1 MIMKTQS
8 LRGTIRSL
16 VGASLF
22 GSCLLFGSCMLGSSA
37 MAQESS
43 AAVQPPAT
51 RQEMLRML
59 DSLKSRQA
67 RLPYKAPADAVE
79 GGVVNNRALRE
90 LYLPD
95 LFKSTDPPAGQSSA
109 TADPVVDYRFATQMF
124 WIVSRA
130 NDCAYCLGHQEGKL
144 KKVGVDEEGLLALDT
159 DWMAFAEPQREA
171 FALTRKLTL
180 TPQLIGDGDIDA
192 LKRHFTDDQVL
203 TILYLIGR
211 YNATNRWTDAT
222 GIPQEG
228 YRDFS
233 SALSADALNRPS
245 KVASAVAMPRR
256 HAESFEAWEGRL
268 ADAKRRV
275 ARLKSTREVPAKAEP
290 IGATKAEPIEATK
303 AEPIEATK
311 AEPIEATGAEPMEA
325 THERLLAAIP
335 QAGPTA
341 VRQARDAMG
350 KGKLDSRLKEKIAFL
365 AAFEDEAW
373 YMQSLVLGRLGAA
386 GVTRKQAYDLAA
398 GDLKSVAER
407 ADPVERAERAA
418 LRFVRKLTVDPVQ
431 VVDGDIE
438 SLGEH
443 YSPYQIAEI
452 IHVVATSA
460 MLDRFTE
467 SVGLPAL

>member
-8 LRGTIRSL
+8 LRRAIRSL
-16 VGASLF
+16 VGAA
-22 GSCLLFGSCMLGSSA
+22 LFGSCMLGSSA
-37 MAQESS
+37 MAQEPSAAVRSPAKQS

-67 RLPYKAPADAVE
+67 RLPYTAPADAVE

-159 DWMAFAEPQREA
+159 DWMAFGEPQREA

-203 TILYLIGR
+203 TILYLVGR

-275 ARLKSTREVPAKAEP
+275 ARLKPTREVSAKAEP
-290 IGATKAEPIEATK
+290 VEVAKAEPV
-303 AEPIEATK
+303 
-311 AEPIEATGAEPMEA
+311 EA

-418 LRFVRKLTVDPVQ
+418 LRFARKLTVDPVQ

>member
-1 MIMKTQS
+1 
-8 LRGTIRSL
+8 
-16 VGASLF
+16 
-22 GSCLLFGSCMLGSSA
+22 
-37 MAQESS
+37 
-43 AAVQPPAT
+43 
-51 RQEMLRML
+51 ML

-67 RLPYKAPADAVE
+67 RLPYTAPADAAE

-109 TADPVVDYRFATQMF
+109 TEDPVVDYRFATQMF

-159 DWMAFAEPQREA
+159 DWMAFGEPQREA

-180 TPQLIGDGDIDA
+180 TPQLIGEGDIDA

-233 SALSADALNRPS
+233 TALSADALNRPS

-268 ADAKRRV
+268 AEAKRRV
-275 ARLKSTREVPAKAEP
+275 ARLKPTREVPAKAEP
-290 IGATKAEPIEATK
+290 IEAAKAEPIGAAG
-303 AEPIEATK
+303 AEPI
-311 AEPIEATGAEPMEA
+311 EA
-325 THERLLAAIP
+325 THERLLAVIP

-341 VRQARDAMG
+341 VRQARDAMS
-350 KGKLDSRLKEKIAFL
+350 KGKLDARLKAKIAFL

-373 YMQSLVLGRLGAA
+373 YMQSLVLARLGAA

-398 GDLKSVAER
+398 GDLGSVA
-407 ADPVERAERAA
+407 DPAERAA
-418 LRFVRKLTVDPVQ
+418 LRFARKLTVDPVQ
-431 VVDGDIE
+431 VVDADIE

>member
-8 LRGTIRSL
+8 LRRAIRSL
-16 VGASLF
+16 VGAA
-22 GSCLLFGSCMLGSSA
+22 LFGSCMLGSSA
-37 MAQESS
+37 MAQEPSAAVRSPAKQS

-67 RLPYKAPADAVE
+67 RLPYTAPADAVE

-275 ARLKSTREVPAKAEP
+275 ARLKPTREVSAKAEP
-290 IGATKAEPIEATK
+290 VEVAKAEPV
-303 AEPIEATK
+303 
-311 AEPIEATGAEPMEA
+311 EA

-418 LRFVRKLTVDPVQ
+418 LRFARKLTVDPVQ

>member
-1 MIMKTQS
+1 
-8 LRGTIRSL
+8 
-16 VGASLF
+16 
-22 GSCLLFGSCMLGSSA
+22 
-37 MAQESS
+37 
-43 AAVQPPAT
+43 
-51 RQEMLRML
+51 ML

-67 RLPYKAPADAVE
+67 RLPYTAPADAVE

-159 DWMAFAEPQREA
+159 DWMAFGEPQREA

-275 ARLKSTREVPAKAEP
+275 ARLKPTREASA
-290 IGATKAEPIEATK
+290 KAEPIEAAK
-303 AEPIEATK
+303 AEPI
-311 AEPIEATGAEPMEA
+311 EA

-418 LRFVRKLTVDPVQ
+418 LRFARKLTVDPVQ

>member
-1 MIMKTQS
+1 MKTHS
-8 LRGTIRSL
+8 LRRAIRSL
-16 VGASLF
+16 VGAA
-22 GSCLLFGSCMLGSSA
+22 LFGSCMLVVSYLLGSLA
-37 MAQESS
+37 TAQEQSPAKRS
-43 AAVQPPAT
+43 AAVQPPVT

-67 RLPYKAPADAVE
+67 RLPYTAPADAAE

-109 TADPVVDYRFATQMF
+109 TEDPVVDYRFATQMF

-159 DWMAFAEPQREA
+159 DWMAFGEPQREA

-180 TPQLIGDGDIDA
+180 SPQLIGEGDIDA

-222 GIPQEG
+222 GIPQET

-233 SALSADALNRPS
+233 TALSDDALNRPS

-275 ARLKSTREVPAKAEP
+275 ARLKPTREVSTES
-290 IGATKAEPIEATK
+290 
-303 AEPIEATK
+303 
-311 AEPIEATGAEPMEA
+311 EPMEA

-350 KGKLDSRLKEKIAFL
+350 KGKLDSRLKAKIAFL

-373 YMQSLVLGRLGAA
+373 YMQSLVLARLGAA

-398 GDLKSVAER
+398 GDLGSVA
-407 ADPVERAERAA
+407 DPAERAA
-418 LRFVRKLTVDPVQ
+418 LRFARKLTVDPVQ
-431 VVDGDIE
+431 VVDADIE

>member
-1 MIMKTQS
+1 
-8 LRGTIRSL
+8 
-16 VGASLF
+16 
-22 GSCLLFGSCMLGSSA
+22 
-37 MAQESS
+37 
-43 AAVQPPAT
+43 
-51 RQEMLRML
+51 ML

-159 DWMAFAEPQREA
+159 DWMAFGEPQREA

-222 GIPQEG
+222 GIPQET

-233 SALSADALNRPS
+233 TALSADALNRPS
-245 KVASAVAMPRR
+245 KVAAVAMPRR

-275 ARLKSTREVPAKAEP
+275 ARLKSTREVSS
-290 IGATKAEPIEATK
+290 K

-373 YMQSLVLGRLGAA
+373 YMQSLVLARLGAA

-398 GDLKSVAER
+398 GDLGLV
-407 ADPVERAERAA
+407 ADPAERAA
-418 LRFVRKLTVDPVQ
+418 LRFARKLTVDPVQ
-431 VVDGDIE
+431 VVDADIE

>member
-1 MIMKTQS
+1 MKTQS
-8 LRGTIRSL
+8 LRRAIRSL
-16 VGASLF
+16 VGAA
-22 GSCLLFGSCMLGSSA
+22 LFGSCMLGSSA
-37 MAQESS
+37 MAQEQTP
-43 AAVQPPAT
+43 AVQPPAT

-67 RLPYKAPADAVE
+67 RLPYTAPADAVE

-159 DWMAFAEPQREA
+159 DWMAFGEPQREA

-203 TILYLIGR
+203 TILYLVGR

-222 GIPQEG
+222 GIPQEA

-233 SALSADALNRPS
+233 TALSADALDRPS
-245 KVASAVAMPRR
+245 KVAAVAMPRR

-268 ADAKRRV
+268 AEAKRRV
-275 ARLKSTREVPAKAEP
+275 ARLKPTREVSAKAEP
-290 IGATKAEPIEATK
+290 IEV
-303 AEPIEATK
+303 
-311 AEPIEATGAEPMEA
+311 TGAEASEA

-373 YMQSLVLGRLGAA
+373 YMQSLLLARLGAA
-386 GVTRKQAYDLAA
+386 GVTREQAYDLAA
-398 GDLKSVAER
+398 GDLESVA
-407 ADPVERAERAA
+407 DPAERAA
-418 LRFVRKLTVDPVQ
+418 LRFARKLTVDPVQ

>member
-8 LRGTIRSL
+8 LRRAIRSL
-16 VGASLF
+16 VGAA
-22 GSCLLFGSCMLGSSA
+22 LFGSCMLGSSA
-37 MAQESS
+37 LAQEPSDAVQSPAKQS

-67 RLPYKAPADAVE
+67 RLPYTAPADAVE

-159 DWMAFAEPQREA
+159 DWMAFGEPQREA

-203 TILYLIGR
+203 TILYLVGR

-275 ARLKSTREVPAKAEP
+275 ARLKPTREASAKAEP
-290 IGATKAEPIEATK
+290 IEVAGAEPIEVAK
-303 AEPIEATK
+303 
-311 AEPIEATGAEPMEA
+311 AEPMEA

-398 GDLKSVAER
+398 GDLKSVADP

-418 LRFVRKLTVDPVQ
+418 LRFARKLTVDPVQ

>member
-1 MIMKTQS
+1 
-8 LRGTIRSL
+8 
-16 VGASLF
+16 
-22 GSCLLFGSCMLGSSA
+22 MLGSSA
-37 MAQESS
+37 LAQEPSAAVQSPAKQS

-67 RLPYKAPADAVE
+67 RLPYTAPADAVE

-203 TILYLIGR
+203 TILYLVGR

-275 ARLKSTREVPAKAEP
+275 ARLKPTREVSAKAEP
-290 IGATKAEPIEATK
+290 VEAAKAEPV
-303 AEPIEATK
+303 
-311 AEPIEATGAEPMEA
+311 EA

-418 LRFVRKLTVDPVQ
+418 LRFARKLTVDPVQ

>member
-8 LRGTIRSL
+8 LRRAIRSL
-16 VGASLF
+16 VGAA
-22 GSCLLFGSCMLGSSA
+22 LFGSCMLGSSA
-37 MAQESS
+37 LAQEPSAAVQSPAKQS

-67 RLPYKAPADAVE
+67 RLPYTAPADAVE

-95 LFKSTDPPAGQSSA
+95 LFKGTDPPAGQSSA

-203 TILYLIGR
+203 TILYLVGR

-275 ARLKSTREVPAKAEP
+275 ARLKPTREVSAKAEP
-290 IGATKAEPIEATK
+290 VEAAKAEPV
-303 AEPIEATK
+303 
-311 AEPIEATGAEPMEA
+311 EA

-418 LRFVRKLTVDPVQ
+418 LRFARKLTVDPVQ

>member
-8 LRGTIRSL
+8 LRRAIRSL
-16 VGASLF
+16 VGAA
-22 GSCLLFGSCMLGSSA
+22 LFGSCMLGSSA
-37 MAQESS
+37 MAQEQTP
-43 AAVQPPAT
+43 AVQPPAT

-67 RLPYKAPADAVE
+67 RLPYTAPADAVE

-159 DWMAFAEPQREA
+159 DWMAFGEPQREA

-222 GIPQEG
+222 GIPQEA

-233 SALSADALNRPS
+233 TALSADALNRPS

-268 ADAKRRV
+268 AEAKRRV
-275 ARLKSTREVPAKAEP
+275 ARLKPTREVPD
-290 IGATKAEPIEATK
+290 GTEAS
-303 AEPIEATK
+303 
-311 AEPIEATGAEPMEA
+311 EA

-373 YMQSLVLGRLGAA
+373 YMQSLVLARLGAA

-398 GDLKSVAER
+398 GDLKSVA
-407 ADPVERAERAA
+407 DPAERAA
-418 LRFVRKLTVDPVQ
+418 LRFARKLTVDPVQ

>member
-8 LRGTIRSL
+8 LRRAIRSL
-16 VGASLF
+16 VGAA
-22 GSCLLFGSCMLGSSA
+22 LFGSCMLGSSA
-37 MAQESS
+37 LAQEPSAAVQSPAKQS

-67 RLPYKAPADAVE
+67 RLPYTAPADAVE

-203 TILYLIGR
+203 TILYLVGR

-275 ARLKSTREVPAKAEP
+275 ARLKPTREVSAKAEP
-290 IGATKAEPIEATK
+290 VEAAKAEPV
-303 AEPIEATK
+303 
-311 AEPIEATGAEPMEA
+311 EA

-418 LRFVRKLTVDPVQ
+418 LRFARKLTVDPVQ

>member
-8 LRGTIRSL
+8 LRRAIRSL
-16 VGASLF
+16 VGAA
-22 GSCLLFGSCMLGSSA
+22 LFGSCMLGSSA
-37 MAQESS
+37 LAQEPSAAVQSPAKQS

-67 RLPYKAPADAVE
+67 RLPYTAPADAVE

-275 ARLKSTREVPAKAEP
+275 ARLKPTREVSAKAEP
-290 IGATKAEPIEATK
+290 VEAAKAEPV
-303 AEPIEATK
+303 
-311 AEPIEATGAEPMEA
+311 EA

-418 LRFVRKLTVDPVQ
+418 LRFARKLTVDPVQ

>member
-8 LRGTIRSL
+8 LRRAIRSL
-16 VGASLF
+16 VGAA
-22 GSCLLFGSCMLGSSA
+22 LFGSCMLGSSA
-37 MAQESS
+37 MAQEPSAAVRSPAKQS

-67 RLPYKAPADAVE
+67 RLPYTAPADAVE

-159 DWMAFAEPQREA
+159 DWMAFGEPQREA

-222 GIPQEG
+222 GIPQEA

-233 SALSADALNRPS
+233 TALSADALDRPS
-245 KVASAVAMPRR
+245 KVAAVAMPRR

-268 ADAKRRV
+268 AEAKRRV
-275 ARLKSTREVPAKAEP
+275 ARLKPTREVSAKAEP
-290 IGATKAEPIEATK
+290 IEV
-303 AEPIEATK
+303 
-311 AEPIEATGAEPMEA
+311 TGAEASEA

-373 YMQSLVLGRLGAA
+373 YMQSLLLAQLGAA

-398 GDLKSVAER
+398 GDLKSVA
-407 ADPVERAERAA
+407 DPAERAA
-418 LRFVRKLTVDPVQ
+418 LRFARKLTVDPVQ

>member
-1 MIMKTQS
+1 
-8 LRGTIRSL
+8 
-16 VGASLF
+16 
-22 GSCLLFGSCMLGSSA
+22 
-37 MAQESS
+37 
-43 AAVQPPAT
+43 
-51 RQEMLRML
+51 
-59 DSLKSRQA
+59 
-67 RLPYKAPADAVE
+67 
-79 GGVVNNRALRE
+79 
-90 LYLPD
+90 
-95 LFKSTDPPAGQSSA
+95 
-109 TADPVVDYRFATQMF
+109 
-124 WIVSRA
+124 VS
-130 NDCAYCLGHQEGKL
+130 
-144 KKVGVDEEGLLALDT
+144 
-159 DWMAFAEPQREA
+159 
-171 FALTRKLTL
+171 
-180 TPQLIGDGDIDA
+180 
-192 LKRHFTDDQVL
+192 
-203 TILYLIGR
+203 
-211 YNATNRWTDAT
+211 
-222 GIPQEG
+222 
-228 YRDFS
+228 
-233 SALSADALNRPS
+233 
-245 KVASAVAMPRR
+245 
-256 HAESFEAWEGRL
+256 
-268 ADAKRRV
+268 
-275 ARLKSTREVPAKAEP
+275 AKAEP
-290 IGATKAEPIEATK
+290 VEAAKAEPV
-303 AEPIEATK
+303 
-311 AEPIEATGAEPMEA
+311 EA

-418 LRFVRKLTVDPVQ
+418 LRFARKLTVDPVQ

>member
-8 LRGTIRSL
+8 LRRAIRSL
-16 VGASLF
+16 VGAA
-22 GSCLLFGSCMLGSSA
+22 LFGSCMLGSSA
-37 MAQESS
+37 MAQEPSAAVQSPAKQS

-67 RLPYKAPADAVE
+67 RLPYTAPADAVE

-159 DWMAFAEPQREA
+159 DWMAFGEPQREA

-203 TILYLIGR
+203 TILYLVGR

-222 GIPQEG
+222 GIPQEA

-233 SALSADALNRPS
+233 TALSADALDRPS
-245 KVASAVAMPRR
+245 KVAAVAMPRR

-268 ADAKRRV
+268 AEAKRRV
-275 ARLKSTREVPAKAEP
+275 ARLKPTREVSAKAEP
-290 IGATKAEPIEATK
+290 IEV
-303 AEPIEATK
+303 
-311 AEPIEATGAEPMEA
+311 TGAEASEA

-373 YMQSLVLGRLGAA
+373 YMQSLLLAQLGAA

-398 GDLKSVAER
+398 GDLKSVA
-407 ADPVERAERAA
+407 DPAERAA
-418 LRFVRKLTVDPVQ
+418 LRFARKLTVDPVQ

>member
-1 MIMKTQS
+1 
-8 LRGTIRSL
+8 
-16 VGASLF
+16 
-22 GSCLLFGSCMLGSSA
+22 
-37 MAQESS
+37 
-43 AAVQPPAT
+43 
-51 RQEMLRML
+51 
-59 DSLKSRQA
+59 
-67 RLPYKAPADAVE
+67 
-79 GGVVNNRALRE
+79 
-90 LYLPD
+90 
-95 LFKSTDPPAGQSSA
+95 
-109 TADPVVDYRFATQMF
+109 
-124 WIVSRA
+124 
-130 NDCAYCLGHQEGKL
+130 
-144 KKVGVDEEGLLALDT
+144 
-159 DWMAFAEPQREA
+159 
-171 FALTRKLTL
+171 LTL

-275 ARLKSTREVPAKAEP
+275 ARLKPTREVSAKAEP
-290 IGATKAEPIEATK
+290 VEVAKAEPV
-303 AEPIEATK
+303 
-311 AEPIEATGAEPMEA
+311 EA

-418 LRFVRKLTVDPVQ
+418 LRFARKLTVDPVQ

>member
-1 MIMKTQS
+1 
-8 LRGTIRSL
+8 
-16 VGASLF
+16 
-22 GSCLLFGSCMLGSSA
+22 
-37 MAQESS
+37 
-43 AAVQPPAT
+43 
-51 RQEMLRML
+51 
-59 DSLKSRQA
+59 
-67 RLPYKAPADAVE
+67 
-79 GGVVNNRALRE
+79 
-90 LYLPD
+90 
-95 LFKSTDPPAGQSSA
+95 
-109 TADPVVDYRFATQMF
+109 
-124 WIVSRA
+124 
-130 NDCAYCLGHQEGKL
+130 
-144 KKVGVDEEGLLALDT
+144 
-159 DWMAFAEPQREA
+159 
-171 FALTRKLTL
+171 
-180 TPQLIGDGDIDA
+180 
-192 LKRHFTDDQVL
+192 
-203 TILYLIGR
+203 
-211 YNATNRWTDAT
+211 
-222 GIPQEG
+222 
-228 YRDFS
+228 
-233 SALSADALNRPS
+233 
-245 KVASAVAMPRR
+245 MPRR

-275 ARLKSTREVPAKAEP
+275 ARLKPTREVLAKAEP
-290 IGATKAEPIEATK
+290 IEVAKAEPI
-303 AEPIEATK
+303 
-311 AEPIEATGAEPMEA
+311 EA

-418 LRFVRKLTVDPVQ
+418 LRFARKLTVDPVQ

>member
-1 MIMKTQS
+1 MKTQS
-8 LRGTIRSL
+8 LRRAIRSL
-16 VGASLF
+16 VGAA
-22 GSCLLFGSCMLGSSA
+22 LFGSCMLGSSA
-37 MAQESS
+37 MAQEQTP
-43 AAVQPPAT
+43 AVQPPAT

-67 RLPYKAPADAVE
+67 RLPYTAPADAVE

-159 DWMAFAEPQREA
+159 DWMAFGEPQREA

-222 GIPQEG
+222 GIPQEA

-233 SALSADALNRPS
+233 TALSADALDRPS
-245 KVASAVAMPRR
+245 KVAAVAMPRR

-268 ADAKRRV
+268 AEAKRRV
-275 ARLKSTREVPAKAEP
+275 ARLKPTREVSAKAEP
-290 IGATKAEPIEATK
+290 IEV
-303 AEPIEATK
+303 
-311 AEPIEATGAEPMEA
+311 TGAEASEA

-373 YMQSLVLGRLGAA
+373 YMQSLLLAQLGAA

-398 GDLKSVAER
+398 GDLKSVA
-407 ADPVERAERAA
+407 DPAERAA
-418 LRFVRKLTVDPVQ
+418 LRFARKLTVDPVQ

>member
-1 MIMKTQS
+1 
-8 LRGTIRSL
+8 
-16 VGASLF
+16 
-22 GSCLLFGSCMLGSSA
+22 
-37 MAQESS
+37 
-43 AAVQPPAT
+43 
-51 RQEMLRML
+51 ML

-109 TADPVVDYRFATQMF
+109 TEDPVVDYRFATQMF

-144 KKVGVDEEGLLALDT
+144 KKTGVDEEGLLALDT
-159 DWMAFAEPQREA
+159 DWMAFGEPQRAA

-180 TPQLIGDGDIDA
+180 TPHLIGEGDIDA
-192 LKRHFTDDQVL
+192 LKRHFTDDQLL

-222 GIPQEG
+222 GIPQET

-233 SALSADALNRPS
+233 SALSAEALDRPS
-245 KVASAVAMPRR
+245 KVAAVAMPRR
-256 HAESFEAWEGRL
+256 HAENFEAWEGRL

-275 ARLKSTREVPAKAEP
+275 ARLKPTREAPA
-290 IGATKAEPIEATK
+290 
-303 AEPIEATK
+303 
-311 AEPIEATGAEPMEA
+311 GAEAMEA
-325 THERLLAAIP
+325 MHERLLAAIP

-350 KGKLDSRLKEKIAFL
+350 KGKLDPRLKEKIAFL

-373 YMQSLVLGRLGAA
+373 YMQSLLLGRLASA
-386 GVTRKQAYDLAA
+386 GVTRKQAYELAA
-398 GDLKSVAER
+398 GDLRSVAER
-407 ADPVERAERAA
+407 ADPAERAA
-418 LRFVRKLTVDPVQ
+418 LGFARKLTVDPVQ
-431 VVDGDIE
+431 VVDADIE

-467 SVGLPAL
+467 SVGLPAF

>member
-1 MIMKTQS
+1 
-8 LRGTIRSL
+8 
-16 VGASLF
+16 
-22 GSCLLFGSCMLGSSA
+22 
-37 MAQESS
+37 
-43 AAVQPPAT
+43 
-51 RQEMLRML
+51 ML

-67 RLPYKAPADAVE
+67 RLPYTAPADAVE

-159 DWMAFAEPQREA
+159 DWMAFGEPQREA

-222 GIPQEG
+222 GIPQET

-233 SALSADALNRPS
+233 TALSADALNRPS

-275 ARLKSTREVPAKAEP
+275 ARLKPTREVSAKAEP
-290 IGATKAEPIEATK
+290 V
-303 AEPIEATK
+303 
-311 AEPIEATGAEPMEA
+311 EA

-373 YMQSLVLGRLGAA
+373 YMQSLVLARLGAA

-398 GDLKSVAER
+398 GDLGLV
-407 ADPVERAERAA
+407 ADPAERAA
-418 LRFVRKLTVDPVQ
+418 LRFARKLTVDPVQ

>member
-1 MIMKTQS
+1 MKTQS
-8 LRGTIRSL
+8 LRRAIRSL
-16 VGASLF
+16 VGAA
-22 GSCLLFGSCMLGSSA
+22 LFGSCMLGSSA
-37 MAQESS
+37 MAQEPSAAVRSPAKQS

-67 RLPYKAPADAVE
+67 RLPYTAPADAVE

-159 DWMAFAEPQREA
+159 DWMAFGEPQREA

-203 TILYLIGR
+203 TILYLVGR

-222 GIPQEG
+222 GIPQEA

-233 SALSADALNRPS
+233 TALSADALDRPS
-245 KVASAVAMPRR
+245 KVAAVAMPRR

-268 ADAKRRV
+268 AEAKRRV
-275 ARLKSTREVPAKAEP
+275 ARLKPTREVSAKAEP
-290 IGATKAEPIEATK
+290 IEV
-303 AEPIEATK
+303 
-311 AEPIEATGAEPMEA
+311 TGAEASEA

-373 YMQSLVLGRLGAA
+373 YMQSLLLAQLGAA

-398 GDLKSVAER
+398 GDLKSVA
-407 ADPVERAERAA
+407 DPAERAA
-418 LRFVRKLTVDPVQ
+418 LRFARKLTVDPVQ

>member
-8 LRGTIRSL
+8 LRRAIRSL
-16 VGASLF
+16 VGAA
-22 GSCLLFGSCMLGSSA
+22 LFGSCMLGSSA
-37 MAQESS
+37 MAQEQTP
-43 AAVQPPAT
+43 AVQPPAT

-67 RLPYKAPADAVE
+67 RLPYTAPADAVE

-159 DWMAFAEPQREA
+159 DWMAFGEPQREA

-203 TILYLIGR
+203 TILYLVGR

-222 GIPQEG
+222 GIPQEA

-233 SALSADALNRPS
+233 TALSADALDRPS
-245 KVASAVAMPRR
+245 KVAAVAMPRR

-268 ADAKRRV
+268 AEAKRRV
-275 ARLKSTREVPAKAEP
+275 ARLKPTREVSAKAEP
-290 IGATKAEPIEATK
+290 IEV
-303 AEPIEATK
+303 
-311 AEPIEATGAEPMEA
+311 TGAEASEA

-373 YMQSLVLGRLGAA
+373 YMQSLLLAQLGAA

-398 GDLKSVAER
+398 GDLKSVA
-407 ADPVERAERAA
+407 DPAERAA
-418 LRFVRKLTVDPVQ
+418 LRFARKLTVDPVQ

>member
-16 VGASLF
+16 VGAA
-22 GSCLLFGSCMLGSSA
+22 LFGSCMLGSSA

-275 ARLKSTREVPAKAEP
+275 ARLKPTREVSTEAEPVEAAKAEP
-290 IGATKAEPIEATK
+290 VEAAKAEPV
-303 AEPIEATK
+303 
-311 AEPIEATGAEPMEA
+311 EA

-418 LRFVRKLTVDPVQ
+418 LRFARKLTVDPVQ
-431 VVDGDIE
+431 VVDADIE

>member
-8 LRGTIRSL
+8 LRRAIRSL
-16 VGASLF
+16 VGAA
-22 GSCLLFGSCMLGSSA
+22 LFGSCMLGSSA
-37 MAQESS
+37 LAQEPSAAVQSPAKQS

-67 RLPYKAPADAVE
+67 RLPYTAPADAVE

-159 DWMAFAEPQREA
+159 DWMAFGEPQREA

-222 GIPQEG
+222 GIPQEA

-233 SALSADALNRPS
+233 TALSADALNRPS

-275 ARLKSTREVPAKAEP
+275 ARLKPTREVSTEAEPVEAAKAEP
-290 IGATKAEPIEATK
+290 V
-303 AEPIEATK
+303 
-311 AEPIEATGAEPMEA
+311 EA

-418 LRFVRKLTVDPVQ
+418 LRFARKLTVDPVQ

>member
-1 MIMKTQS
+1 
-8 LRGTIRSL
+8 
-16 VGASLF
+16 
-22 GSCLLFGSCMLGSSA
+22 
-37 MAQESS
+37 
-43 AAVQPPAT
+43 
-51 RQEMLRML
+51 ML
-59 DSLKSRQA
+59 DSLKTRQA
-67 RLPYKAPADAVE
+67 RLPYKAQADAVE

-109 TADPVVDYRFATQMF
+109 TEDPVIDYRFATQMF

-144 KKVGVDEEGLLALDT
+144 KKVGVDEAGLLALDT
-159 DWMAFAEPQREA
+159 DWMAFGEPQREA

-180 TPQLIGDGDIDA
+180 TPHLIGEGDIDA
-192 LKRHFTDDQVL
+192 PKRHFTDDQVL

-222 GIPQEG
+222 GIPQET

-233 SALSADALNRPS
+233 SALSAEALDRPS
-245 KVASAVAMPRR
+245 KVAALAMTRR
-256 HAESFEAWEGRL
+256 HAENFEAWEGRL

-275 ARLKSTREVPAKAEP
+275 ARLKPTREVPT
-290 IGATKAEPIEATK
+290 GTEALET
-303 AEPIEATK
+303 A
-311 AEPIEATGAEPMEA
+311 
-325 THERLLAAIP
+325 HERLLAAIP

-373 YMQSLVLGRLGAA
+373 YMQSLLLGRLGSS
-386 GVTRKQAYDLAA
+386 GVSREQAYDLAA
-398 GDLKSVAER
+398 GDLKSVA
-407 ADPVERAERAA
+407 DPAEWAA
-418 LRFVRKLTVDPVQ
+418 LRFARKLTVDPVQ
-431 VVDGDIE
+431 VVDADIE
-438 SLGEH
+438 MLGEH

>member
-1 MIMKTQS
+1 
-8 LRGTIRSL
+8 
-16 VGASLF
+16 
-22 GSCLLFGSCMLGSSA
+22 
-37 MAQESS
+37 
-43 AAVQPPAT
+43 
-51 RQEMLRML
+51 
-59 DSLKSRQA
+59 
-67 RLPYKAPADAVE
+67 
-79 GGVVNNRALRE
+79 
-90 LYLPD
+90 
-95 LFKSTDPPAGQSSA
+95 
-109 TADPVVDYRFATQMF
+109 
-124 WIVSRA
+124 
-130 NDCAYCLGHQEGKL
+130 
-144 KKVGVDEEGLLALDT
+144 LALDT

-203 TILYLIGR
+203 TILYLVGR

-222 GIPQEG
+222 GIPQEA

-233 SALSADALNRPS
+233 TALSADALDRPS
-245 KVASAVAMPRR
+245 KVAAVAMPRR

-268 ADAKRRV
+268 AEAKRRV
-275 ARLKSTREVPAKAEP
+275 ARLKPTREVSAKAEP
-290 IGATKAEPIEATK
+290 IEV
-303 AEPIEATK
+303 
-311 AEPIEATGAEPMEA
+311 TGAEASEA

-373 YMQSLVLGRLGAA
+373 YMQSLLLAQLGAA

-398 GDLKSVAER
+398 GDLKSVA
-407 ADPVERAERAA
+407 DPAERAA
-418 LRFVRKLTVDPVQ
+418 LRFARKLTVDPVQ

>member
-1 MIMKTQS
+1 MKTQS
-8 LRGTIRSL
+8 LRRAIRSL
-16 VGASLF
+16 VGAALV
-22 GSCLLFGSCMLGSSA
+22 GSCLLFGSCLLGSSA
-37 MAQESS
+37 MAQEQSPAKRS

-109 TADPVVDYRFATQMF
+109 TEDPVVDYRFATQMF

-159 DWMAFAEPQREA
+159 DWMAFGEPQREA

-180 TPQLIGDGDIDA
+180 TPQLVGEGDIDA

-233 SALSADALNRPS
+233 TALSADALDRPS

-268 ADAKRRV
+268 AEAKRRV
-275 ARLKSTREVPAKAEP
+275 APLKPTREVPAKAEP
-290 IGATKAEPIEATK
+290 FGAA
-303 AEPIEATK
+303 
-311 AEPIEATGAEPMEA
+311 GAEPMEA

-341 VRQARDAMG
+341 VRQARDAMS
-350 KGKLDSRLKEKIAFL
+350 KGKLDARLKEKIAFL

-386 GVTRKQAYDLAA
+386 GVTRKEAYDLAA
-398 GDLKSVAER
+398 GDLGSVA
-407 ADPVERAERAA
+407 DPAERAA
-418 LRFVRKLTVDPVQ
+418 LRFARKLTVDPVQ
-431 VVDGDIE
+431 VVDADIE

>member
-1 MIMKTQS
+1 
-8 LRGTIRSL
+8 
-16 VGASLF
+16 
-22 GSCLLFGSCMLGSSA
+22 
-37 MAQESS
+37 
-43 AAVQPPAT
+43 
-51 RQEMLRML
+51 
-59 DSLKSRQA
+59 
-67 RLPYKAPADAVE
+67 
-79 GGVVNNRALRE
+79 
-90 LYLPD
+90 
-95 LFKSTDPPAGQSSA
+95 
-109 TADPVVDYRFATQMF
+109 
-124 WIVSRA
+124 
-130 NDCAYCLGHQEGKL
+130 
-144 KKVGVDEEGLLALDT
+144 LALDT
-159 DWMAFAEPQREA
+159 DWMAFGEPQREA

-203 TILYLIGR
+203 TILYLVGR

-275 ARLKSTREVPAKAEP
+275 ARLKPTREVSAKAEP
-290 IGATKAEPIEATK
+290 MEVAGAEPMEVAGAEPMEVAGAEPMEVAGAEPIEVAK
-303 AEPIEATK
+303 
-311 AEPIEATGAEPMEA
+311 AEPMEA

-418 LRFVRKLTVDPVQ
+418 LRFARKLTVDPVQ

>member
-1 MIMKTQS
+1 MKTQS
-8 LRGTIRSL
+8 LRRAIRSL
-16 VGASLF
+16 VGAA
-22 GSCLLFGSCMLGSSA
+22 LFGSCMLGSSA
-37 MAQESS
+37 LAQEPSAAVQSPAKQS

-67 RLPYKAPADAVE
+67 RLPYTAPADAVE

-275 ARLKSTREVPAKAEP
+275 ARLKPTREVSAKAEP
-290 IGATKAEPIEATK
+290 VEAAKAEPV
-303 AEPIEATK
+303 
-311 AEPIEATGAEPMEA
+311 EA

-418 LRFVRKLTVDPVQ
+418 LRFARKLTVDPVQ